1 MYGLLLVDNPIFSRY
16 ICAISALL
24 TVLFLYLPRY
34 LRAIPSLTGSYP
46 MHKWEARRDPAQ
58 GSNEGGRT
66 VGAVA
71 DVGPG

>member
-1 MYGLLLVDNPIFSRY
+1 MYRLLLVDNPLLSRY

-24 TVLFLYLPRY
+24 TVLFLYPARY
-34 LRAIPSLTGSYP
+34 LWAIPSLKGSYP

-71 DVGPG
+71 SAGQG